1 MKTHELYTS
10 KAFDNGAAVR
20 KVLEYNLADKAAA
33 DRELVEQRLAEG
45 QTRQQA
51 TADLTGDAA
60 FGEWL
65 AQFEAALHKAAGK

>member
-1 MKTHELYTS
+1 MTRDVYK
-10 KAFDNGAAVR
+10 R
-20 KVLEYNLADKAAA
+20 QVLEYNLADKAAA